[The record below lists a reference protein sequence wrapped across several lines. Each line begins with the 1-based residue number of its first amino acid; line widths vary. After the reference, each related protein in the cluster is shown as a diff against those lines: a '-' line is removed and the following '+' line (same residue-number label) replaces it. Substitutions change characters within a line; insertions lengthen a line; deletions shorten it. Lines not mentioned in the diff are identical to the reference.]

1 MTSMR
6 PTWLTD
12 RFSLRT
18 PIVGAPMAG
27 VAGGRLAAAIST
39 AGALGMI
46 GVGSTASADF
56 VTSEARAAASAA
68 RPFGIGLMAWALARN
83 PGQFDATI
91 AARPALVSVSFGD
104 YRPYVRPLQDAGI
117 TVATQVGDVDEAL
130 AAADAGVDV
139 IVARGSEAGGHGLD
153 RVSTFPLLQAVL
165 DRVDLPVVAAGGI
178 VTGRGLAAALAAG
191 AAGVWVGTAFLACPE
206 AANTAQAR
214 AAVCAAGH
222 DATVYTRVFDIAQR
236 IPWPAPYGGRALA
249 NRFTQRWH
257 GHESA
262 LAADADAAAE
272 LARAKSAGDY
282 DVAYIYAGQGVGS
295 VTAERSAADVVAS
308 MTAQATK
315 LLDRR

>member
-1 MTSMR
+1 M
-6 PTWLTD
+6 
-12 RFSLRT
+12 
-18 PIVGAPMAG
+18 V
-27 VAGGRLAAAIST
+27 
-39 AGALGMI
+39 

-56 VTSEARAAASAA
+56 ITQEARVAASAGE
-68 RPFGIGLMAWALARN
+68 PFGIGLMAWALARN
-83 PGQFDATI
+83 PSQLDATI

-104 YRPYVRPLQDAGI
+104 FRPYVEPLHDADI

-130 AAADAGVDV
+130 AAVDAGVDV
-139 IVARGSEAGGHGLD
+139 IVARGLEAGGHGLD

-165 DRVDLPVVAAGGI
+165 DRIDTPVLAAGGI
-178 VTGRGLAAALAAG
+178 VSGRGLAAAVAAG

-206 AANTAQAR
+206 AANTAAAR

-236 IPWPAPYGGRALA
+236 IPWPAPYGGRAIA

-262 LAADADAAAE
+262 LAEDADAAAE
-272 LARAKSAGDY
+272 LATAKSAGDY

-295 VTAERSAADVVAS
+295 VAKERPAADVVAS
-308 MTAQATK
+308 MTAQAEQ

>member
-1 MTSMR
+1 MTR
-6 PTWLTD
+6 TWLTD

-46 GVGSTASADF
+46 GVGSTAPAEF
-56 VTSEARAAASAA
+56 VTSEARVAASSG

-83 PGQFDATI
+83 PRQLDATV

-104 YRPYVRPLQDAGI
+104 YRPYVEPLRNASI
-117 TVATQVGDVDEAL
+117 TVATQVGDIDEAL
-130 AAADAGVDV
+130 AAVDAGVDV

-165 DRVDLPVVAAGGI
+165 DRVDIPVLAAGGI
-178 VTGRGLAAALAAG
+178 VSGRGLAAALAAG

-206 AANTAQAR
+206 AANTTSAR

-222 DATVYTRVFDIAQR
+222 DATVYTRVFDVAQR

-249 NRFTQRWH
+249 NRFTERWH
-257 GHESA
+257 GHEAA
-262 LAADADAAAE
+262 LAEDADAAAE
-272 LARAKSAGDY
+272 LATAKSTGDY

-295 VTAERSAADVVAS
+295 VTKERPAADVIAS
-308 MTAQATK
+308 MTTQAQQ
-315 LLDRR
+315 LLERR